1 MQLAKPE
8 EGRKAEPV
16 ARDGLTGEQ
25 AARVRAGLEKLLTE
39 EAALHGA
46 HGAGARVARRLGL
59 TGAAVSLLRV
69 RPDGSPNKHAPSLP
83 TAAAIARELG
93 MSPEQLLY
101 GRAPTGALHRDLV
114 GWATAEARALA
125 SPEEVVPHRAVRA
138 AGALPVM
145 FAPQPLDAGY
155 VVALATLWQD
165 YAAEAADADVADA
178 RAKMAAEDAAERD
191 EKPAARPRP
200 ARRK

>member
-1 MQLAKPE
+1 MS
-8 EGRKAEPV
+8 
-16 ARDGLTGEQ
+16 RDVGLTDEQ
-25 AARVRAGLEKLLTE
+25 AKRVRAALARLLDEDATR
-39 EAALHGA
+39 HGER
-46 HGAGARVARRLGL
+46 GAVARVARRLGL
-59 TGAAVSLLRV
+59 TGAAVSQLKA
-69 RPDGSPNKHAPSLP
+69 RPDGSPGKHSPSLP

-138 AGALPVM
+138 AGGLPVM

-165 YAAEAADADVADA
+165 YAAEAGDADVADA
-178 RAKMAAEDAAERD
+178 RAKMAAEDAAERG